1 TLSSPGG
8 GGYNELRIEDRKG
21 QEQIYI
27 HAQKDWDENVEH
39 DQKIR
44 IGHERHDTVEANS
57 YTELKA
63 EEHRTTHADRKTE
76 IRANDHLT
84 VATTQHVKL
93 GTGQFVEAGN
103 EIHYYAGSKVVIDA
117 GMELT
122 AKGGGSFLKL
132 DPSGV
137 TLSGATIKMNSGGAP
152 GAGSGNTSMLPII
165 PLPAATDKAGK
176 LLKQALSQPAP
187 DVIHTLS
194 LLISPLPEHPGYK
207 NEPYSLYADGQLLQ
221 EELTGPDGRVT
232 FKHLPGTCLY
242 AIELVNGHRFE
253 IEASEAIEENPPTLS
268 EQLARQGYR
277 DYHAQADQLAPL
289 QSAEDYRLAA
299 WASSGKTKS

>member
-1 TLSSPGG
+1 LPANKTRTVFKTLSSPGG

-84 VATTQHVKL
+84 VGSNQHVKL

-122 AKGGGSFLKL
+122 AKGGGSWLKL

-152 GAGSGNTSMLPII
+152 GAGSGIAILRPGALMQ
-165 PLPAATDKAGK
+165 ADADKAGA
-176 LLKQALSQPAP
+176 LLTPAQ
-187 DVIHTLS
+187 IQTLKRNA
-194 LLISPLPEHPGYK
+194 PFC
-207 NEPYSLYADGQLLQ
+207 
-221 EELTGPDGRVT
+221 EECEKCKGGA
-232 FKHLPGTCLY
+232 C
-242 AIELVNGHRFE
+242 AI
-253 IEASEAIEENPPTLS
+253 
-268 EQLARQGYR
+268 
-277 DYHAQADQLAPL
+277 
-289 QSAEDYRLAA
+289 
-299 WASSGKTKS
+299 